1 MTVKEILQ
9 EYKGQEIKLVA
20 KTSFVFCGKVGD
32 DIESIIDM
40 ISNMYFKSLVDYK
53 NWLEEYLDPINF
65 EYKWAERINKA
76 IEFEK
81 KKEGKKRTKE
91 EVIKYWLKKKI
102 MLMFIIVKGCPQQ
115 IKK

>member
-9 EYKGQEIKLVA
+9 EYKGQEIKLGA

-40 ISNMYFKSLVDYK
+40 ISNIYFKSLVDYK

-65 EYKWAERINKA
+65 ENKWDEKINKA
-76 IEFEK
+76 NELEKRKKVRKEQK
-81 KKEGKKRTKE
+81 KK
-91 EVIKYWLKKKI
+91 
-102 MLMFIIVKGCPQQ
+102 
-115 IKK
+115 